1 MWDFMSLIIF
11 AYSIVLI
18 CFCGLGLMMLVRIDS
33 IVILPENK
41 TFHLGDKMYTQK
53 CTHEDLFKGVIN
65 NRYIE
70 KCEQCGEVLKEE
82 YEQNQTSV

>member
-18 CFCGLGLMMLVRIDS
+18 CFCGFGFVMLLRIDS

-41 TFHLGDKMYTQK
+41 TFHLGEKMYKDK
-53 CTHEDLFKGVIN
+53 CEHEEVFKGVIN
-65 NRYIE
+65 NLYVE
-70 KCEQCGEVLKEE
+70 KCEYCGEILKEE
-82 YEQNQTSV
+82 HAKTLLD

>member
-1 MWDFMSLIIF
+1 MWDLMSLIIF

-18 CFCGLGLMMLVRIDS
+18 CFCGFGFVMLLRIDS

-41 TFHLGDKMYTQK
+41 TFHLGEKMYTGK
-53 CTHEDLFKGVIN
+53 CTHEDVFKGMIN

-70 KCEQCGEVLKEE
+70 KCEYCGEILKEE
-82 YEQNQTSV
+82 YAKTLLD

>member
-18 CFCGLGLMMLVRIDS
+18 CLCGFGFVMLLRIDS

-41 TFHLGDKMYTQK
+41 TFHLGEKMYTEK
-53 CTHEDLFKGVIN
+53 CTHEEVFKGVIN
-65 NRYIE
+65 NLYVE
-70 KCEQCGEVLKEE
+70 KCEYCGEILKEE
-82 YEQNQTSV
+82 YEQNQTSI